1 MNDDLQ
7 RLMELVAQ
15 LAPERL
21 REFAEL
27 FDRERPR
34 HSLEAEWGVSA
45 GIILDAIARSSDLT
59 RRGIR
64 GVIAEAVFE
73 SSIVPTVTGWTPG
86 PVADEAF
93 DFQFESGDRRAR
105 IQVKLQRL
113 ERRVPKMAGRP
124 YPPGMFVVE
133 VQRTR
138 TGRNRETGEN
148 TRPYAFTEFDILA
161 VCMHPSSGRWT
172 DFLFTLTSWLVPR
185 ENNPNLIAIMQPVP
199 PKPNRHWTRDLN
211 ECLEWFRQ
219 GRPGRLYP
227 PS

>member
-7 RLMELVAQ
+7 RLMGLVAQ
-15 LAPERL
+15 LAPEHL
-21 REFAEL
+21 QEFADL
-27 FDRERPR
+27 FEMRRPR

-45 GIILDAIARSSDLT
+45 GVILDAIARSSDLT
-59 RRGIR
+59 RRGVR

-73 SSIVPTVTGWTPG
+73 SSVVPTVKGWTPG

-93 DFQFESGDRRAR
+93 DFQFELGDRKAR

-113 ERRVPKMAGRP
+113 ERGVPKLAQKP
-124 YPPGMFVVE
+124 YPAGTYVVE

-138 TGRNRETGEN
+138 TGKDRETGEN

-161 VCMHPSSGRWT
+161 VCMHPSTGRWT

-185 ENNPNLIAIMQPVP
+185 ESNPNLIAVMQPVP
-199 PKPNRHWTRDLN
+199 PAPDAHWTRDLN
-211 ECLEWFRQ
+211 ECLEWFREQ
-219 GRPGRLYP
+219 K
-227 PS
+227 SA